1 MISTHILD
9 INLGSPAADVLVTL
23 EKQNSAQWSLVKR
36 EKTNSDG
43 RINFDCP
50 YEAGQYRLTFQI
62 EDYYKRL
69 KQDSFFLAVPVAF
82 QISDIK
88 RKYHVPLLLSP
99 FGYNTYRGS

>member
-9 INLGSPAADVLVTL
+9 INLGSPAKDVFVTL
-23 EKQNSAQWSLVKR
+23 EKQNSNQWNLVKKY
-36 EKTNSDG
+36 KTNSDG

-50 YEAGQYRLTFQI
+50 FEPGQYRLTFQI
-62 EDYYKRL
+62 EDYFKQQ

-82 QISDIK
+82 QITDTT